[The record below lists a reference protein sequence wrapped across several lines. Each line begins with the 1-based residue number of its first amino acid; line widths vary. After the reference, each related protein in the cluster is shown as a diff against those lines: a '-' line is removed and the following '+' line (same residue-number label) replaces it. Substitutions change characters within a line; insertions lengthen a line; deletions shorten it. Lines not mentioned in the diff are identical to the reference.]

1 MFTLNVSWKAIVTA
15 ATADA
20 QTLQVGSL
28 SGSGGS
34 RSEYFVIFHKKEN
47 QIGVKVSVAVGC
59 IAQCFR

>member
-1 MFTLNVSWKAIVTA
+1 MTA

-20 QTLQVGSL
+20 QTLQVGSR

-34 RSEYFVIFHKKEN
+34 RSEYLGIFRKKEN
-47 QIGVKVSVAVGC
+47 QIGVKVSVAAGC